1 MKKLLLM
8 AFAILTVSAF
18 AAEENTNT
26 VTQVENTNIT
36 AVQVQGADVS
46 LGESFMVAFG
56 MTSKT
61 ADVVQDTTSGV
72 EGTPTTSSATAAA
85 GVASVA
91 TVGAASAAANAASV
105 NAANSTTIVTPYGKY

>member
-18 AAEENTNT
+18 AAEKSTNT

-46 LGESFMVAFG
+46 LGESFMAAFG
-56 MTSKT
+56 MS
-61 ADVVQDTTSGV
+61 
-72 EGTPTTSSATAAA
+72 EGTTQGGSSSGSEGGSVSGSTTQGSAA
-85 GVASVA
+85 V
-91 TVGAASAAANAASV
+91 TVGVASAAANAASV

>member
-18 AAEENTNT
+18 AAEKSTNT

-46 LGESFMVAFG
+46 LGESFMAAFG
-56 MTSKT
+56 MS
-61 ADVVQDTTSGV
+61 
-72 EGTPTTSSATAAA
+72 EGTIQGGSSSGSEGGSVSGSTTTQGSAA
-85 GVASVA
+85 V
-91 TVGAASAAANAASV
+91 TVGVASAAANAASV

>member
-1 MKKLLLM
+1 MKKLLLI

-18 AAEENTNT
+18 AAEKSTNT

-46 LGESFMVAFG
+46 LGESFMAAFG
-56 MTSKT
+56 MTEGT
-61 ADVVQDTTSGV
+61 AQGGNSSGNEGGSTSG
-72 EGTPTTSSATAAA
+72 PTTSSSAAA
-85 GVASVA
+85 VGV
-91 TVGAASAAANAASV
+91 ASAAANAAAV